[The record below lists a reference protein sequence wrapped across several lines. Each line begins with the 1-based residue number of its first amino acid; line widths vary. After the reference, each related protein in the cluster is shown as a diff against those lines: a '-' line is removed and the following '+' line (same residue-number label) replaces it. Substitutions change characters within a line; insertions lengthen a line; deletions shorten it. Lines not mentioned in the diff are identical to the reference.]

1 MQFLFSYQVQN
12 NNSDT
17 NNHLLCG
24 LQNAFMYTVLF
35 CYFLLTFQEE
45 GNVRQ

>member
-1 MQFLFSYQVQN
+1 MQFLFSYQLHN

-17 NNHLLCG
+17 NNHLCG